1 MVMLDIQ
8 IVWGGETHSFSLEN
22 GEHIVGRA
30 SDSAVQIPV
39 PRVSKQHAVLRVD
52 GEGLWVHDLGSTN
65 GTEVNGQRIGRDDV
79 EVPTGTLVSFAG
91 AMLRR
96 AGSMSTAAH
105 QLPFAE
111 SANTLMRYNPSEGY
125 SDAARDRIVSLS
137 SGLFELLASDESSEQ
152 VEKAACKFV
161 AQSVRSDRV
170 VMLTDQ
176 GEGTTI
182 DASSQWTRN
191 PEERNAPL
199 QISRTIISQVMSKR
213 DSVLMSNPLEDQKYA
228 AQQSIMALNLRSAMA
243 APLFDNE
250 RVRGILYVDT
260 RQASVQYSQA
270 DLEVLTATANAV
282 AVKLRNIRF
291 ERELETAAHIQR
303 AMLPDVI
310 ESPEGYELDA
320 YQDMCRAVG
329 GDLYQSFRRP
339 NERVLLALGDV
350 SGKGVPAALAMSAA
364 TVLVGL
370 LAELG
375 GDLEELV
382 DHFHAQLFRSLAPEQ
397 FITMFL
403 AELDEASGALHYIN
417 AGHEPPLVVH
427 ADGSIDSLE
436 STGLPIAMIEDV
448 VTIPADTV
456 LRPGDLM
463 FVFSDGI
470 PEATVDGERFLGL
483 DVVKSILVEHRGEP
497 LPKIRERILARVS
510 DFLAGEHN
518 SDDVTL
524 LLLRRNP
531 V

>member
-1 MVMLDIQ
+1 MLDIQ
-8 IVWGGETHSFSLEN
+8 IVWGGESHSFSLDD

-39 PRVSKQHAVLRVD
+39 PRVSKQHAVLRVAGD
-52 GEGLWVHDLGSTN
+52 DLWVRDLGSTN
-65 GTEVNGQRIGRDDV
+65 GTEVNGQRIGKEEV
-79 EVPTGTLVSFAG
+79 EVPSGTLVSFAG

-96 AGSMSTAAH
+96 AGSMSTASH
-105 QLPFAE
+105 RLPFTE
-111 SANTLMRYNPSEGY
+111 SANTLMRYNPAEGY
-125 SDAARDRIVSLS
+125 SDAGRDRIVRLS
-137 SGLFELLASDESSEQ
+137 SGLFELLASDENAAQ

-161 AQSVRSDRV
+161 AQSVASDRV

-176 GEGTTI
+176 GEGTTL

-191 PEERNAPL
+191 PEEREAPL
-199 QISRTIISQVMSKR
+199 QISRTIINQVMSKR
-213 DSVLMSNPLEDQKYA
+213 ESVLVSNPLEDQKYA

-260 RQASVQYSQA
+260 RQASIQYGQA
-270 DLEVLTATANAV
+270 DLEALTATANAV

-291 ERELETAAHIQR
+291 ETELETAAHIQR
-303 AMLPDVI
+303 AMLPDVLQ
-310 ESPEGYELDA
+310 SPEGYELDA

-339 NERVLLALGDV
+339 NGKVLLALGDV

-370 LAELG
+370 LAEIG
-375 GDLEELV
+375 GELEQMAK
-382 DHFHAQLFRSLAPEQ
+382 HFHSQLFRSLAPEQ

-403 AELDEASGALHYIN
+403 GELDEATGRIHYVN
-417 AGHEPPLVVH
+417 AGHEPPLVLH
-427 ADGSIDSLE
+427 DDGTFDSLE

-448 VTIPADTV
+448 MLSAADAE
-456 LRPGDLM
+456 LRPGDVML
-463 FVFSDGI
+463 VFSDGI
-470 PEATVDGERFLGL
+470 PEATVNGESFLGL
-483 DVVKSILVEHRGEP
+483 DVVKETLAAHRTEP
-497 LPKIRERILARVS
+497 LPRIRDRILDKVS
-510 DFLAGEHN
+510 EFLAGEHN

-524 LLLRRNP
+524 MLLRRNP
-531 V
+531 T